1 MGQVGFSS
9 SMWDRWD
16 FLVLCGTGGI
26 LKFYVGQVGFSSS
39 MWDRWDSLVLCGTGG
54 IP

>member
-9 SMWDRWD
+9 SMYVGQVG
-16 FLVLCGTGGI
+16 FSSSM
-26 LKFYVGQVGFSSS
+26 YVGQVGFSSS